1 MEAAVLGEHVLGDAG
16 VLALEVGQDVAERGA
31 VGTDL
36 RLAGGVLAQD
46 RGELH
51 GDGHRYTDSLVGSG
65 GNAAE
70 RFVVDQL
77 GDGRRLAAHRAI
89 GVPADLHFL
98 EVHVQGV
105 VQEQPADQRLALP
118 VISLI
123 ASVAWIEPITP
134 GRTPNT
140 PPSAQ
145 LGTVPGGGGE
155 GKRQR

>member
-1 MEAAVLGEHVLGDAG
+1 MCRASY
-16 VLALEVGQDVAERGA
+16 RSSRP
-31 VGTDL
+31 TS
-36 RLAGGVLAQD
+36 
-46 RGELH
+46 
-51 GDGHRYTDSLVGSG
+51 DSPS
-65 GNAAE
+65 
-70 RFVVDQL
+70 
-77 GDGRRLAAHRAI
+77 
-89 GVPADLHFL
+89 
-98 EVHVQGV
+98 
-105 VQEQPADQRLALP
+105 P